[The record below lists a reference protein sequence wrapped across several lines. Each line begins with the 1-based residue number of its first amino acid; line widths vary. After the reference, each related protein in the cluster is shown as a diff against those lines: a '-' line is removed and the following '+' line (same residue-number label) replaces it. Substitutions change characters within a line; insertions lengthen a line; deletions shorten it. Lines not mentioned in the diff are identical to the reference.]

1 MLWWMHL
8 LKGMN
13 IMSNIEVFAKQDGL
27 MDSQLASWLNMT
39 DYINPSLLNW
49 IEERIYN
56 KT

>member
-1 MLWWMHL
+1 
-8 LKGMN
+8 MN

-27 MDSQLASWLNMT
+27 TYSQLASWLNMT

-49 IEERIYN
+49 TEERIYN